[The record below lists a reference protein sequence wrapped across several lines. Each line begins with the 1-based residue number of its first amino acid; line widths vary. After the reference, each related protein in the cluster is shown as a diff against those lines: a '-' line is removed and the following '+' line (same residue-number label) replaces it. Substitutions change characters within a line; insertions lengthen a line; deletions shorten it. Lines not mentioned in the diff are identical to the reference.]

1 MSPGI
6 SVIISLHGV
15 QAVMHAGRGPACGG
29 GREVNPP
36 GYPTRLPLVRAAA
49 TCAWSL

>member
-29 GREVNPP
+29 AGRSILPA
-36 GYPTRLPLVRAAA
+36 TRLASRWCVPQRPARGV
-49 TCAWSL
+49 C